1 MCDIMQYNFH
11 LSFSNAVSVIPAI
24 QVATA
29 RRKVVVPRLEWMGTM
44 DDLKEAVAE
53 EQQMRRRK
61 EKTPDTNCRRNIA
74 IVVRPSQEWMLYM

>member
-1 MCDIMQYNFH
+1 M
-11 LSFSNAVSVIPAI
+11 SKAVSVMPAM

-44 DDLKEAVAE
+44 DDLNEAVEE

-61 EKTPDTNCRRNIA
+61 EKTPETNWRRNMA
-74 IVVRPSQEWMLYM
+74 MVESPSQE